1 MDKSPIVAK
10 RPLGAGYEA
19 WFTAIKAKYPDAY
32 PRTVG
37 EYGWS
42 TLGVDK
48 NSGYPTL
55 TPHMSG
61 PYWTDV
67 SSRTYSSSHLVGSYD
82 HTSDTGKLFVT
93 L

>member
-1 MDKSPIVAK
+1 M
-10 RPLGAGYEA
+10 RPVGSNYAA
-19 WFTAIKAKYPDAY
+19 WLDAIKAKYPDAC
-32 PRTVG
+32 PRTQG

-42 TLGVDK
+42 SLGCDD
-48 NSGYPTL
+48 NGPTL

-67 SSRTYSSSHLVGSYD
+67 SSRTYSTRLLVGKYD
-82 HTSDTGKLFVT
+82 HVADTGVLYAP